1 MSTEPTSIE
10 GSVTPPTSIDSEN
23 SGVGASSQANVTTG
37 KRKATPQRSEVWSH
51 FTKIINSEGASK
63 AKCNY
68 CQKEFCCDVKKNGTG
83 SLKYHIGSCKKNPS
97 NVVDPSQGQLV
108 LPRKGV
114 EGGEGHFSTWR
125 FDQEACRKGLAQM
138 IVIDELP
145 FKFVE
150 SEGFKKFMFVA
161 CPRFH
166 IPSRTTM
173 TRDVYQLYLD
183 ERVKIKQLLRSSC
196 SRVCLTTDTWTSLQR
211 VNYLCITAHFI
222 DNDWKLNKKI
232 LNFCPISSHKGE
244 SIGMVIEKCLLNWGI
259 DKLFTVTVDNASS
272 NDVAI
277 GYLRKKFN
285 PRGGLVQNGKYLH
298 MRCMAHIVN
307 LIVVEGLKEMNK
319 SVERVKGAVRYVRQ
333 SPARLQKFK
342 ECVVVEKIECKKM
355 LCLDVCTRWNSTY
368 LMLDTAQNFER
379 AFERFEEQ
387 DTNFRTELERG
398 EGWPSVDDWTN
409 VRDLR
414 DFLEY
419 FYEVTLR
426 ISGTSYVTSN
436 NFFYELSEIDI
447 LLRDAQ
453 LNSNFDFNVMAIKM
467 KEKYDKY
474 WGDIDKMN
482 LLMFVACVLDP
493 RQKLKYL
500 EFALSE
506 MSSSEKAYE
515 MMQKLKESLYELFDE
530 YKPSLHSTCSQSSV
544 STHVSLGEPQQ
555 KMKRRMQALYKKREL
570 EICGEDKTSEL
581 DKYLAEANEEF
592 VEDFDI
598 LLWWKVNSPRFPT
611 LSKMARD
618 MLAIPVSTLLQSLH
632 LARGDVCLINIGVL

>member
-1 MSTEPTSIE
+1 
-10 GSVTPPTSIDSEN
+10 
-23 SGVGASSQANVTTG
+23 
-37 KRKATPQRSEVWSH
+37 
-51 FTKIINSEGASK
+51 
-63 AKCNY
+63 
-68 CQKEFCCDVKKNGTG
+68 
-83 SLKYHIGSCKKNPS
+83 
-97 NVVDPSQGQLV
+97 
-108 LPRKGV
+108 
-114 EGGEGHFSTWR
+114 
-125 FDQEACRKGLAQM
+125 M
-138 IVIDELP
+138 IVIDELL

-196 SRVCLTTDTWTSLQR
+196 SKVCLTTDTWTFLQR
-211 VNYLCITAHFI
+211 GNYLCITAHFI

-232 LNFCPISSHKGE
+232 LNFCLISSHKGK
-244 SIGMVIEKCLLNWGI
+244 SIGMAIEKCLLNWGI

-285 PRGGLVQNGKYLH
+285 PRRGLVQNGKYLH
-298 MRCMAHIVN
+298 MRCMTHIVN

-319 SVERVKGAVRYVRQ
+319 SVERVRGAVRYVRQ

-342 ECVVVEKIECKKM
+342 ECVVVENIECKKM

-368 LMLDTAQNFER
+368 LILDTAQNFER

-387 DTNFRTELERG
+387 DTNFRVELERG
-398 EGWPSVDDWTN
+398 EGWHSVDDWAN
-409 VRDLR
+409 IRNLR
-414 DFLEY
+414 DFLEH

-426 ISGTSYVTSN
+426 ISGTSYVTN
-436 NFFYELSEIDI
+436 V
-447 LLRDAQ
+447 
-453 LNSNFDFNVMAIKM
+453 DFNVMAIKM

-500 EFALSE
+500 EFAHSE
-506 MSSSEKAYE
+506 MSSFEKACE
-515 MMQKLKESLYELFDE
+515 MMQKLKESLYEFFDE
-530 YKPSLHSTCSQSSV
+530 YKPPLHNTCSQTSV
-544 STHVSLGEPQQ
+544 PTHVSLDRPQQ
-555 KMKRRMQALYKKREL
+555 KMKRRMQALYKKHEL
-570 EICGEDKTSEL
+570 EIGGEDKTSEL
-581 DKYLAEANEEF
+581 DKYLAEANEDF

-598 LLWWKVNSPRFPT
+598 LLWWKVNSPRFPI

-618 MLAIPVSTLLQSLH
+618 VLVIPISTVASES
-632 LARGDVCLINIGVL
+632 AFNTRGPLVCTQDWIRKSSSQEDIKKIEEQIQELDMIENGIMQMEIFWREEMDTNGEYERLTFQLCVNFKTYVMFLIM

>member
-114 EGGEGHFSTWR
+114 EGGEGHLSTWR

-173 TRDVYQLYLD
+173 TRDVYQ
-183 ERVKIKQLLRSSC
+183 
-196 SRVCLTTDTWTSLQR
+196 
-211 VNYLCITAHFI
+211 F
-222 DNDWKLNKKI
+222 
-232 LNFCPISSHKGE
+232 HKGE

-277 GYLRKKFN
+277 G
-285 PRGGLVQNGKYLH
+285 
-298 MRCMAHIVN
+298 
-307 LIVVEGLKEMNK
+307 LKEMNK
-319 SVERVKGAVRYVRQ
+319 SVERVRGAVRYVRQ
-333 SPARLQKFK
+333 SSARLQKFK

-379 AFERFEEQ
+379 AFERFEE
-387 DTNFRTELERG
+387 
-398 EGWPSVDDWTN
+398 
-409 VRDLR
+409 DLR
-414 DFLEY
+414 DFLEH

-436 NFFYELSEIDI
+436 NFFDELSEIDI

-506 MSSSEKAYE
+506 MSSSEKASE

-530 YKPSLHSTCSQSSV
+530 YKPSLHSTCSQLSV
-544 STHVSLGEPQQ
+544 STHVS
-555 KMKRRMQALYKKREL
+555 
-570 EICGEDKTSEL
+570 
-581 DKYLAEANEEF
+581 LAEANEEF

-618 MLAIPVSTLLQSLH
+618 VLAVPVSTVASESAFSTGGRVLDQYRSSLTPKIVQA
-632 LARGDVCLINIGVL
+632 LVCTQDWIRKSSSQEDIKKIEEQIQELDKIENDLMQKEIFWREDMDTNGKY

>member
-1 MSTEPTSIE
+1 MSTELTSIE

-23 SGVGASSQANVTTG
+23 SRVGASGQTNGTTG
-37 KRKATPQRSEVWSH
+37 KRKAAPQRSEVWSH

-68 CQKEFCCDVKKNGTG
+68 FQKEFCYDMKKNGTG

-97 NVVDPSQGQLV
+97 NVVENTQGQLV

-114 EGGEGHFSTWR
+114 EGREGNLSTWR

-145 FKFVE
+145 FKF
-150 SEGFKKFMFVA
+150 
-161 CPRFH
+161 H

-173 TRDVYQLYLD
+173 TRDVYELYLD
-183 ERVKIKQLLRSSC
+183 ERIKIKQLLRSSC

-232 LNFCPISSHKGE
+232 LNFCQISSYKGE
-244 SIGMVIEKCLLNWGI
+244 SIGMVIEKCLLNWRI

-285 PRGGLVQNGKYLH
+285 PRGGL
-298 MRCMAHIVN
+298 
-307 LIVVEGLKEMNK
+307 
-319 SVERVKGAVRYVRQ
+319 GAVRYVRQ
-333 SPARLQKFK
+333 SLARIQKFK

-379 AFERFEEQ
+379 AFEGFEEQ
-387 DTNFRTELERG
+387 DTNFRVELERG
-398 EGWPSVDDWTN
+398 EGWPSVDDWDN
-409 VRDLR
+409 VRNLR
-414 DFLEY
+414 DFLEH
-419 FYEVTLR
+419 FYEVTLH
-426 ISGTSYVTSN
+426 
-436 NFFYELSEIDI
+436 
-447 LLRDAQ
+447 AQ
-453 LNSNFDFNVMAIKM
+453 LKSNVDFCVMAIKM

-474 WGDIDKMN
+474 WGDIDKLN
-482 LLMFVACVLDP
+482 LLMFVACILDP

-500 EFALSE
+500 EFALGE
-506 MSSSEKAYE
+506 MSSSEKACE
-515 MMQKLKESLYELFDE
+515 MMQKLKKSLYELFDE
-530 YKPSLHSTCSQSSV
+530 YKPPLHNTCSQ
-544 STHVSLGEPQQ
+544 
-555 KMKRRMQALYKKREL
+555 RMQALYRKREL
-570 EICGEDKTSEL
+570 EICGEDKTAEL

-592 VEDFDI
+592 VEDFEI

-618 MLAIPVSTLLQSLH
+618 VLAIPVSTVASESAFSTGGRVLDQYRSSLTPKIVQA
-632 LARGDVCLINIGVL
+632 LVCTQDWLRKSSSQEDIKKIEEQIQDIDKIENVIFIVLF

>member
-1 MSTEPTSIE
+1 
-10 GSVTPPTSIDSEN
+10 
-23 SGVGASSQANVTTG
+23 
-37 KRKATPQRSEVWSH
+37 
-51 FTKIINSEGASK
+51 
-63 AKCNY
+63 
-68 CQKEFCCDVKKNGTG
+68 
-83 SLKYHIGSCKKNPS
+83 
-97 NVVDPSQGQLV
+97 
-108 LPRKGV
+108 
-114 EGGEGHFSTWR
+114 
-125 FDQEACRKGLAQM
+125 M

-183 ERVKIKQLLRSSC
+183 ESVKIKQILRSSC

-222 DNDWKLNKKI
+222 DNDWNLNKKI

-244 SIGMVIEKCLLNWGI
+244 SIGMVIEKCLLNWRI
-259 DKLFTVTVDNASS
+259 DTLFTVTIDNASS

-277 GYLRKKFN
+277 
-285 PRGGLVQNGKYLH
+285 
-298 MRCMAHIVN
+298 
-307 LIVVEGLKEMNK
+307 GLKEMNK
-319 SVERVKGAVRYVRQ
+319 SVERVRG
-333 SPARLQKFK
+333 L
-342 ECVVVEKIECKKM
+342 
-355 LCLDVCTRWNSTY
+355 LDMWNSNY

-387 DTNFRTELERG
+387 DTNFRVELERG
-398 EGWPSVDDWTN
+398 EDP
-409 VRDLR
+409 
-414 DFLEY
+414 
-419 FYEVTLR
+419 
-426 ISGTSYVTSN
+426 
-436 NFFYELSEIDI
+436 
-447 LLRDAQ
+447 Q
-453 LNSNFDFNVMAIKM
+453 LNSDIDFNVMAIKL

-474 WGDIDKMN
+474 QGDIAKMN

-506 MSSSEKAYE
+506 MSSSEKACE
-515 MMQKLKESLYELFDE
+515 MMQKLKESLYELFDD
-530 YKPSLHSTCSQSSV
+530 YKSPLHSTCSQSSV
-544 STHVSLGEPQQ
+544 PTHVSFGEPQQ
-555 KMKRRMQALYKKREL
+555 KMKRRMQAVYKKRKL

-598 LLWWKVNSPRFPT
+598 LLWWKVNSLRFPT
-611 LSKMARD
+611 LSKIARD
-618 MLAIPVSTLLQSLH
+618 VLAILLTT
-632 LARGDVCLINIGVL
+632 VCLSP